1 MAEIEEHNREIRGG
15 LKEKRIHMNPKGI
28 LMIQNLDDLGE
39 F

>member
-15 LKEKRIHMNPKGI
+15 LKEKCIRMNPKGI